1 MNCPDLPCY
10 TSWDRLTFNTIRVAW
25 LRELQA
31 ALLAVSEPQ
40 PRQELLRSSGWNKVF
55 RDPELD
61 EARRSHGLAVT
72 GTYLDG
78 EDADTIIVVMTMDD
92 MDRARAFAAS
102 TELASAREL
111 AGAIGS
117 PAGVWY
123 GPKPVG

>member
-1 MNCPDLPCY
+1 MPGIMLVKQK
-10 TSWDRLTFNTIRVAW
+10 VADVA
-25 LRELQA
+25 Q
-31 ALLAVSEPQ
+31 
-40 PRQELLRSSGWNKVF
+40 WNKVF

-61 EARRSHGLAVT
+61 EVRRSHGLAVT

-78 EDADTIIVVMTMDD
+78 ENADTIIVVMAMDD

-102 TELASAREL
+102 IELASARER
-111 AGAIGS
+111 AGAVGS

>member
-1 MNCPDLPCY
+1 MPGVMLVKQK
-10 TSWDRLTFNTIRVAW
+10 VADVA
-25 LRELQA
+25 Q
-31 ALLAVSEPQ
+31 
-40 PRQELLRSSGWNKVF
+40 WNRVF

-61 EARRSHGLAVT
+61 EVRRSHGLAVT

-78 EDADTIIVVMTMDD
+78 ENVDTIIVVMAMDD

-102 TELASAREL
+102 TTLASARER

-123 GPKPVG
+123 GPTPVG